1 MCLAAFDLIE
11 EALDVIQVT
20 VHETFVLQ
28 SAQYKIAKLSK
39 GYGTDAVERALEF
52 VKSASKISNNP
63 TYFET
68 VSRVAVD
75 GIDAGELMLLAES
88 LDHPVILLATGDK
101 RFLKAFASSETH
113 AAARDHLRRRVVCL
127 EYVVRLIIDRHGFEY
142 VRDRIVPQR
151 ECNTSMKTAFGS
163 GRLATLE
170 NVLASLEYKLRE
182 LVEETGDLLL
192 TDF

>member
-11 EALDVIQVT
+11 EALDAVQVT
-20 VHETFVLQ
+20 ASEALVLP
-28 SAQYKIAKLSK
+28 SAQYKIPTLVRK
-39 GYGTDAVERALEF
+39 YGADAVERALSF
-52 VKSASKISNNP
+52 VKTAAKISHTP
-63 TYFET
+63 TYFEA

-75 GIDAGELMLLAES
+75 GIDAGELLLLAES

-101 RFLKAFASSETH
+101 RFLKAFANSETH
-113 AAARDHLRRRVVCL
+113 ADARDHLRRNVVCL
-127 EYVVRLIIDRHGFEY
+127 EYVIRLIITRHGFEY
-142 VRDRIVPQR
+142 VRDRIVPER
-151 ECNTSMKTAFGS
+151 ECNTSMKTVFGS

-192 TDF
+192 RDF